1 LQEFRRLLGAATV
14 RRWPMYLRNVKQI
27 LRQATPSF
35 DERAYGYATLVDL
48 LRAAQRDGIVRLD
61 RDRQGVV
68 RVFQGQQSPVSVTA
82 APAEAPFEFDA
93 AGVSDAPT
101 AHTELDEPR
110 DSIESD
116 ALAEAV
122 PAVEPAEDDQPGAK
136 PAARRRRRP
145 PTPRKPRRPRK
156 APQD

>member
-1 LQEFRRLLGAATV
+1 
-14 RRWPMYLRNVKQI
+14 MYLRNVKQI
-27 LRQATPSF
+27 LRQATPAF

-93 AGVSDAPT
+93 AAVSGAPT
-101 AHTELDEPR
+101 APTELDEPR
-110 DSIESD
+110 DMIESD

-122 PAVEPAEDDQPGAK
+122 PAAEPAEGEAPVAK
-136 PAARRRRRP
+136 AAARRRRRP
-145 PTPRKPRRPRK
+145 ASPRKPRRPRK